1 VVPAKTPLESGK
13 ILIRKIFHRT
23 LAVPIDICFVGL
35 IADES
40 IEAVPRHERTIRGA
54 DERCSFVAGG
64 QSSAFLMASALSCA
78 LRPQQRL
85 CRRW

>member
-23 LAVPIDICFVGL
+23 LAVPIDISFVGL

-40 IEAVPRHERTIRGA
+40 IEAVPRHERTIRAA

-64 QSSAFLMASALSCA
+64 QSSAVLMASALSCA